1 MFVRITS
8 VLAACLSFWHLTLNT
23 FFSDGM
29 ALLRSGYMPICAYV
43 WCRSLDRSVYLCNY
57 IIMVYINAKLST
69 DFLIQTAFSLVTY
82 TVIVIHSKIK
92 IVLWIR
98 LTGMNLIES
107 FYIFYMILE
116 VYEFLAIQIFI
127 WIFVVL
133 SEVTHYL
140 DTKCRLYH

>member
-1 MFVRITS
+1 
-8 VLAACLSFWHLTLNT
+8 
-23 FFSDGM
+23 
-29 ALLRSGYMPICAYV
+29 
-43 WCRSLDRSVYLCNY
+43 
-57 IIMVYINAKLST
+57 MVYINAKLST